1 MIGKVFEENYE
12 WFKRFLR
19 VRFVNLNDYD
29 IEDIVQQVATNL
41 LFKGENLIG
50 IKNLTSYVYTSLQNG
65 AKDYFKKRKK
75 EVLISEDIEV
85 ITEKLEDE
93 VLDKELKQVI
103 MKAIN
108 RLDENQKFVYIETEI
123 KGRSYDEL
131 ARETGEKKGTLLSRK
146 NRAKIKIRKMIDD
159 YVYMEDKNEK
169 NK

>member
-65 AKDYFKKRKK
+65 AKDYFKKRKN

-108 RLDENQKFVYIETEI
+108 KLDENQKFVYIETEI
-123 KGRSYDEL
+123 KGRSYDDL
-131 ARETGEKKGTLLSRK
+131 VRETGEKKGTLLSRK
-146 NRAKIKIRKMIDD
+146 NRAKIKLKEMIDD
-159 YVYMEDKNEK
+159 YVYVEDKK
-169 NK
+169 